1 MNPKVDSYI
10 RKARQWQAEFE
21 ALRAILLKA
30 PLTEELKW
38 GQPCYTYEG
47 RNVAIVQGF
56 KACCALMFCK
66 GALLKDA
73 RGLLQKPGEN
83 TQAARRF
90 EFTSVQEITKLAAAV
105 KAYLKEAVEIEKAG
119 LEVEFKKEP
128 EPVPAELLAK
138 LETSPA
144 LKRAFEALTLGR
156 QRAYILHFSGAKQSA
171 TRAARIEKCAPDI
184 LEGRGLHDR

>member
-1 MNPKVDSYI
+1 MNPKVDAYI

-21 ALRAILLKA
+21 ALRAILLKT
-30 PLTEELKW
+30 PLAEELKW

-47 RNVAIVQGF
+47 RNVVIVQGF

-73 RGLLQKPGEN
+73 RGLLHKPGEN

-105 KAYLKEAVEIEKAG
+105 KSYLKEAVQIEKAG

-128 EPVPAELLAK
+128 EPVPVELQTKFEA
-138 LETSPA
+138 SPA
-144 LKRAFEALTLGR
+144 FKRAFDALTPGR
-156 QRAYILHFSGAKQSA
+156 QRAYILHFSSAKQSA

-184 LEGRGLHDR
+184 LEGRGLNDR